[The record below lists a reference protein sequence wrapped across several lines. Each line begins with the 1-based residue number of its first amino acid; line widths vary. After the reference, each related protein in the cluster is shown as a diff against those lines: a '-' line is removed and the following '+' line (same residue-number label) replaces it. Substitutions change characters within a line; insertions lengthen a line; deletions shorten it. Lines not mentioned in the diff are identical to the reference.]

1 MNVKYILIGVCVVLA
16 VVVAVLFYRMGIT
29 NERTDVL
36 KAEISL
42 HKANAL
48 EFVKLAKNKDKQNQR
63 LLKEINTLQCDIEV
77 VEQRLKQR
85 NKQLDKIRAD
95 VQDNIN
101 AYAIDSNRIKLF
113 TELLKWQYGYY

>member
-48 EFVKLAKNKDKQNQR
+48 EFVKLAKNKNKQNQR

-85 NKQLDKIRAD
+85 NKELDKIRAD

-113 TELLKWQYGYY
+113 TELLK

>member
-36 KAEISL
+36 KAEMSL

-63 LLKEINTLQCDIEV
+63 LLKGINTLQCDIEV

-95 VQDNIN
+95 VQDNVN